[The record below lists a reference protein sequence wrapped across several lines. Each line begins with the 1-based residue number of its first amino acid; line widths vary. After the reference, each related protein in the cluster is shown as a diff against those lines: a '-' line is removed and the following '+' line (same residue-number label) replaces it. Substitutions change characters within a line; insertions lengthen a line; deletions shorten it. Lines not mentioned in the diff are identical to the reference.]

1 MDAILIANEAVD
13 SRNNQKKP
21 GVLCKLDIEKAYDH
35 VNWNYLI
42 KILNLIGF
50 GKKWLN
56 WVKFCISTVRL
67 SVLINGNPAGF
78 FQTHRGIRQ
87 GDPLSPFL
95 FLITMEGLNNMI
107 KTANSRGWLRGFDVA
122 REGAESLEVTH
133 LQYAYNNLI
142 FCDAEEKQLK
152 YLRVILVLFEGI
164 SGLHIN
170 WRKSD
175 VSHQ

>member
-1 MDAILIANEAVD
+1 
-13 SRNNQKKP
+13 
-21 GVLCKLDIEKAYDH
+21 
-35 VNWNYLI
+35 
-42 KILNLIGF
+42 
-50 GKKWLN
+50 
-56 WVKFCISTVRL
+56 
-67 SVLINGNPAGF
+67 
-78 FQTHRGIRQ
+78 
-87 GDPLSPFL
+87 
-95 FLITMEGLNNMI
+95 MI